1 MSVFFFFQAEDGIRD
16 YKVTGVQTCA
26 LPISGGRGDCV
37 RGLDGDSRDRIRGR
51 AQGVARTEVFLGDH
65 PAETRSAGTAV
76 TRPGRPVRP
85 ERRGL
90 LKPERNDWSL
100 TMASAFPTRGH
111 DIGHSIWVHDRAVG
125 SIILLPVPAVQYYVD
140 RIRQAKT
147 SREIVTRNRHTESGA
162 LT

>member
-1 MSVFFFFQAEDGIRD
+1 RAFVGAVPPAELARS
-16 YKVTGVQTCA
+16 A
-26 LPISGGRGDCV
+26 GDRV
-37 RGLDGDSRDRIRGR
+37 RGMDGDSRDRVPGR
-51 AQGVARTEVFLGDH
+51 TLSLARAEVFLGDDYGRTVG
-65 PAETRSAGTAV
+65 PTERRSAGTAV
-76 TRPGRPVRP
+76 TRPGRPVQP

-162 LT
+162 WT

>member
-1 MSVFFFFQAEDGIRD
+1 M
-16 YKVTGVQTCA
+16 
-26 LPISGGRGDCV
+26 
-37 RGLDGDSRDRIRGR
+37 DGDSRDRVRGR
-51 AQGVARTEVFLGDH
+51 TEALARTAVFLGDH
-65 PAETRSAGTAV
+65 PPETRSAGTAV
-76 TRPGRPVRP
+76 TRPGRPVQP

-140 RIRQAKT
+140 RIRHAKS
-147 SREIVTRNRHTESGA
+147 SREIVIPNRGH
-162 LT
+162 